1 MRRFLITSFCLCLIS
16 IQAVVA
22 QGQLQSTYD
31 DAYTAWDSGEYTKA
45 LELFSEI
52 LNTPGGDSYLE
63 KIALVTGELFH
74 TEEVAPD
81 GRSINISPDGRFAS
95 YETTVGNS
103 TVTHIS
109 SLDADIRHLHELRAS
124 NFIFSPSGDIAVCF
138 TVDETGAIRRARAQL
153 EAARESGDR
162 TAISE
167 QQGQLRALEVAN
179 TRITVIDLNTF
190 NQTQLD
196 DNGLLKA
203 SMVFSPDGKTLYLVG
218 GNKGPDATRSDIY
231 TISRSSSGSFSPPV
245 RITEEDGFKTNPIPI
260 SGGKYLIYTPTERNP
275 LPQTSSGQSGRFGR
289 RRGSG
294 GAGPFTLLDLT
305 TGNTHSFTGASPLV
319 SDDGSTL
326 VFQTSTE
333 TGNAIDAVSLTGS
346 LEVVHLI
353 VTADRLGSLAIAPNG
368 SMVAYEITPED
379 NREIFIVSIEGG
391 EPVRLTREIMHDYTP
406 RFLNNETVMA
416 FVGESRHR
424 RSFIYDVSTG
434 VRTRLFHNNT
444 IRTIAPEYEWDT
456 SSDGTKILICSDR
469 DGDTITPER
478 GVYLVDRTRKVTKEE
493 LLVRIDENL
502 AAERSLRRRGRAMFA
517 PVMDEVRRITNRV
530 SMTKIY
536 EYEKALYDFDSKN
549 ASLPG
554 NRLAG
559 EYIFNTL
566 KSFGYEPEYQWFT
579 RQGRGGGGEIE
590 TANVIAVLK
599 GTKNPE
605 LIYVLSS
612 HYDSATRSPGA
623 DDNTSSIAVLLD
635 AARVLAETPM
645 PATIIWA
652 AFTGEES
659 GLWGSAEFVNRAVEN
674 GDQIVG
680 AINNDMIGW
689 SNDHRL
695 DNTIRYAN
703 AGIRDLQHASSF
715 LFSNLITYDSKYYKS
730 TDAARYYEAFGEM
743 FGGIGS
749 YPIVASPFY
758 HQTTDRLETVNHE
771 QIFETCRSTVAS
783 MMLLASSPA
792 MIKGLELVRLR
803 GNSAEIKWTASPE
816 SGISSYEIVY
826 GPAENPDLHEMTVNA
841 PGANLPEAGPGT
853 LVKVRAVNSSGLHGW
868 DWARLII
875 ER

>member
-1 MRRFLITSFCLCLIS
+1 MISF
-16 IQAVVA
+16 QAVAA

-31 DAYTAWDSGEYTKA
+31 EAYTAWDSGEYTKA
-45 LELFSEI
+45 LELFAEI
-52 LNTPGGDSYLE
+52 LNTMGGDSYLE

-74 TEEVAPD
+74 TMEVAPD
-81 GRSINISPDGRFAS
+81 GRSIKISQDGRFAS

-109 SLDADIRHLHELRAS
+109 SLDGDIRYLHEFRAS
-124 NFIFSPSGDIAVCF
+124 NFIFSPSGDIAACF
-138 TVDETGAIRRARAQL
+138 MVDETRAIRRARTQL
-153 EAARESGDR
+153 ETARGSGDR
-162 TAISE
+162 TAISA

-190 NQTQLD
+190 DQTPLD

-203 SMVFSPDGKTLYLVG
+203 SMVFGPEGNALYLVG
-218 GNKGPDATRSDIY
+218 GNEESETRSDIY
-231 TISRSSSGSFSPPV
+231 SISRSPDGSFSPPV
-245 RITEEDGFKTNPIPI
+245 RITGEDGFKTNPIPI
-260 SGGKYLIYTPTERNP
+260 SGGKYLIYTPTGRDP
-275 LPQTSSGQSGRFGR
+275 LPRATGGQPGSFGR

-305 TGNTHSFTGASPLV
+305 TGDTHSFIGVSPLV
-319 SDDGSTL
+319 SADGSTL
-326 VFQTSTE
+326 AFQASNE
-333 TGNAIDAVSLTGS
+333 AGNVIDTVSLTGS
-346 LEVVHLI
+346 PEVVRLLA
-353 VTADRLGSLAIAPNG
+353 TTDRLGSMAIAPDG
-368 SMVAYEITPED
+368 SMVAFEITPED
-379 NREIFIVSIEGG
+379 DREIYLVSTEGG

-406 RFLNNETVMA
+406 RFLDNETVMA

-424 RSFIYDVSTG
+424 RSFLYDVSTS

-456 SSDGTKILICSDR
+456 SADGTKILICSDR

-517 PVMDEVRRITNRV
+517 PVVDEVRRITNQV

-549 ASLPG
+549 ASMPG

-579 RQGRGGGGEIE
+579 RQGRGGGQEIE
-590 TANVIAVLK
+590 TANVIATLK
-599 GTKNPE
+599 GTENPE

-623 DDNTSSIAVLLD
+623 DDNTSSIAVLLE

-645 PATIIWA
+645 SATIIWA

-674 GDQIVG
+674 GDNIVG

-695 DNTIRYAN
+695 DNTIRFAN

-715 LFSNLITYDSKYYKS
+715 LFSNLITYDSKYYRS
-730 TDAARYYEAFGEM
+730 TDAARYYEAYGEM

-749 YPIVASPFY
+749 HPIVASPFY
-758 HQTTDRLETVNHE
+758 HQTTDQLETVNHE
-771 QIFETCRSTVAS
+771 QIFETCKSTVAS

-792 MIKGLELVRLR
+792 MIKGLELVRMQ
-803 GNSAEIKWTASPE
+803 GTSAEIRWTASPE
-816 SGISSYEIVY
+816 SGISSYKIVY
-826 GPAENPDLHEMTVNA
+826 GPAENPDLHEMTVNS
-841 PGANLPEAGPGT
+841 PGATLPEAGPGT
-853 LVKVRAVNSSGLHGW
+853 MVKVRAINNGGLHGW
-868 DWARLII
+868 DWARLTI